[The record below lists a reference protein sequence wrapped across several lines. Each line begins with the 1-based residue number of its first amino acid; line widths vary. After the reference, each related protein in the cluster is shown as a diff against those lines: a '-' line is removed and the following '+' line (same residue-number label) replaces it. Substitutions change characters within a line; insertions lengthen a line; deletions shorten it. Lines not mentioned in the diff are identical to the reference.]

1 MKITVFGAGYVG
13 LVQAAVLANVGN
25 DVLCVEVDPVR
36 LEALQG
42 GRVPIHEPGL
52 EPMVQQNAAL
62 GRLRFT
68 DAARD
73 GVQHGEV
80 LFIAVGT
87 PPDEDGSAD
96 LRHVLAVAA
105 SIGRHMD
112 GPRCV
117 VNKST
122 VPVGTAEKVAATIAD
137 HLAQRRVSHAF
148 DVVSNPEF
156 LKQGAAVSDCQRP
169 DRIVIGTASEA
180 SEQLLREL
188 YAPFNRNHERVV
200 VMDVRSAELTKYAA
214 NAMLATKIS
223 FINEMAHVAER
234 LGADIEA
241 VRKGIGID
249 PRIGYHF
256 IYPGIGYGGS
266 CLPKDVSALIHT
278 AKASGFEP
286 ALMQAVEQRNEAQKQ
301 VLFERINAYYGGRLE
316 GKVIALWG
324 LAFKPNTDDMRAA
337 PSRVLIQ
344 SLLDAGVHIQAHDPA
359 ATGEARR
366 LFGERSALHFAD
378 SPEAALEGADALA
391 VVTEWPCFKAP
402 DFRLMGRR
410 LRDRM
415 VFDGR
420 NLYDPKVMAQHG
432 LGYAAIGRGTPP
444 ASVQP
449 PASATSSVGFSAV
462 PRGGSPTPG

>member
-25 DVLCVEVDPVR
+25 DVLCVEVDAARV
-36 LEALQG
+36 EALQG
-42 GRVPIHEPGL
+42 GHVPIHEPGL

-68 DAARD
+68 TAALE
-73 GVQHGEV
+73 GVLHGEV

-87 PPDEDGSAD
+87 PPDEDGSAN
-96 LRHVLAVAA
+96 LQHVLTVAA
-105 SIGRHMD
+105 SIGRHMN

-122 VPVGTAEKVAATIAD
+122 VPVGTAEQVAATVAEA
-137 HLAQRRVSHAF
+137 LAQRGVSHPF

-156 LKQGAAVSDCQRP
+156 LRQGAALADCQRP
-169 DRIVIGTASEA
+169 DRIIIGTASATAEH
-180 SEQLLREL
+180 LLREL
-188 YAPFNRNHERVV
+188 YAPFNRNHEKIV

-249 PRIGYHF
+249 PRIGYHY
-256 IYPGIGYGGS
+256 IYPGVGYGGS

-278 AKASGFEP
+278 ARASGFEP

-301 VLFERINAYYGGRLE
+301 VLFERMSAHYTGQLD
-316 GKVIALWG
+316 GKVVALWG

-337 PSRVLIQ
+337 PSRVLME
-344 SLLDAGVHIQAHDPA
+344 SLWRAGARVQAHDPA
-359 ATGEARR
+359 AMGEARR
-366 LFGERSALHFAD
+366 LFGERADLQLAD
-378 SPEAALEGADALA
+378 SPEAALEGADALV
-391 VVTEWPCFKAP
+391 VVTEWPCFKSP
-402 DFRLMGRR
+402 DFSLLARR
-410 LRDRM
+410 LRDRI

-432 LGYAAIGRGTPP
+432 LGYVAIGRGAPL
-444 ASVQP
+444 A
-449 PASATSSVGFSAV
+449 AAARSSS
-462 PRGGSPTPG
+462 